1 MPNWKKV
8 IVSGSDAIL
17 NNITASGGANIL
29 GSTTFGSTTNNT
41 HTFSGSVEV
50 LNGTLTAD
58 GGGLYNVPVPLDW
71 DGTPKTGY
79 LTTFIDKIYQN
90 GGALNDSTSYDT
102 SSFILSGSGNTGQ
115 YPILYWDEINDNPID
130 PYTFNA
136 FLTTLTKQCI
146 VFTSSDAGPQL
157 GSVEQNILNTVAG
170 TSTKIIDLASV
181 DGNNDGQITG
191 GELLQAIHDTLVE
204 AKSNPTTFYSAINY
218 DFTDVYNIN
227 ATSGNKLR
235 FALYA
240 SATALSN
247 TRIVKTNL
255 FNNDWTTVGTGVTQS
270 KDNDDISTFANTVKN
285 IFYENLNTDLDT
297 TINASFTVSGSIT
310 ASGNISASGTIVGSN
325 LSGTNT
331 GDQDLSD
338 LNTFT
343 GSIQTEVDNLTAV
356 TSSFVLNSSTAS
368 FAVTGSDVIFTNIT
382 ASNNIS
388 ASGNLFASLSFDSSN
403 YNTVVYDNSTGQF
416 FYTGSYGG
424 SGGGA
429 TIDNDAN
436 NRITTAKG
444 DGILNAE
451 QNLSFNGSKLE
462 LTGSLYIKDNNPVNI
477 RSQAGLAFDISD
489 SLSANII
496 RLGDPLFNNNETVFT
511 VDDYNENIKL
521 TFGEGFDTIFSQT
534 GLDLHGNITSSG
546 DISSS
551 GDLTTN
557 NGLFSGNLTVQ
568 GDITAQQYI
577 INSTVTNVTMSF
589 SSGSTIF
596 GDSTDDTHLFTGSL
610 DITGSTNIIGPLS
623 LPGFNDVSASLA
635 SLTAGGGA
643 DNLGNHTATQDL
655 DMAGF
660 SISASLNITA
670 SGNISASGDI
680 IGNNLY
686 SNNINIFPQT
696 LSSSSLEILSI
707 PENSSYNQGVI
718 KESIT
723 LDNNSYGTVNLFK
736 VTSSIESVTINPT
749 IIYNPT
755 SGIKTRI
762 KLSLSVVPDNL
773 IPNAVTFINAAFLYN
788 FGSVSYSSG
797 FTANNLGVTI
807 SPFLYNHNITS
818 YNNNTSFWDISLSSD
833 SQYLEFKF
841 VLNESTTSGTNIGS
855 SNLTSTNVDFLI
867 PYELYKF

>member
-8 IVSGSDAIL
+8 VVSGSDAIL
-17 NNITASGGANIL
+17 SSITSSAGISSSGDIYAPNFIGTATQVSITDFLSGGNLDLVINGGSNGNSLFNIPDGL
-29 GSTTFGSTTNNT
+29 LSYNADTNTLISNN
-41 HTFSGSVEV
+41 FSGS
-50 LNGTLTAD
+50 LTGTASYATYASNSLDISGNVNNRVLTA
-58 GGGLYNVPVPLDW
+58 
-71 DGTPKTGY
+71 T
-79 LTTFIDKIYQN
+79 
-90 GGALNDSTSYDT
+90 
-102 SSFILSGSGNTGQ
+102 
-115 YPILYWDEINDNPID
+115 
-130 PYTFNA
+130 
-136 FLTTLTKQCI
+136 
-146 VFTSSDAGPQL
+146 
-157 GSVEQNILNTVAG
+157 
-170 TSTKIIDLASV
+170 
-181 DGNNDGQITG
+181 GNNT
-191 GELLQAIHDTLVE
+191 
-204 AKSNPTTFYSAINY
+204 
-218 DFTDVYNIN
+218 
-227 ATSGNKLR
+227 
-235 FALYA
+235 
-240 SATALSN
+240 
-247 TRIVKTNL
+247 
-255 FNNDWTTVGTGVTQS
+255 
-270 KDNDDISTFANTVKN
+270 
-285 IFYENLNTDLDT
+285 
-297 TINASFTVSGSIT
+297 
-310 ASGNISASGTIVGSN
+310 
-325 LSGTNT
+325 
-331 GDQDLSD
+331 
-338 LNTFT
+338 
-343 GSIQTEVDNLTAV
+343 
-356 TSSFVLNSSTAS
+356 
-368 FAVTGSDVIFTNIT
+368 
-382 ASNNIS
+382 
-388 ASGNLFASLSFDSSN
+388 
-403 YNTVVYDNSTGQF
+403 
-416 FYTGSYGG
+416 
-424 SGGGA
+424 
-429 TIDNDAN
+429 
-436 NRITTAKG
+436 
-444 DGILNAE
+444 LNAE

-462 LTGSLYIKDNNPVNI
+462 LTGSLYINDNNPVNI

-496 RLGDPLFNNNETVFT
+496 RLGDPLFSNSETVFT

>member
-8 IVSGSDAIL
+8 VVSGSDAIL
-17 NNITASGGANIL
+17 SSITSSAGISSSGDIYAPNFIGTATQVSITDFSSGGNLDLVINAGLNENSLFNIPDGL
-29 GSTTFGSTTNNT
+29 LSYNADTNTLISNN
-41 HTFSGSVEV
+41 FSGS
-50 LNGTLTAD
+50 LTGTASYATYASNSLDISGNVNNRVLTA
-58 GGGLYNVPVPLDW
+58 
-71 DGTPKTGY
+71 T
-79 LTTFIDKIYQN
+79 
-90 GGALNDSTSYDT
+90 
-102 SSFILSGSGNTGQ
+102 
-115 YPILYWDEINDNPID
+115 
-130 PYTFNA
+130 
-136 FLTTLTKQCI
+136 
-146 VFTSSDAGPQL
+146 
-157 GSVEQNILNTVAG
+157 
-170 TSTKIIDLASV
+170 
-181 DGNNDGQITG
+181 GNNT
-191 GELLQAIHDTLVE
+191 
-204 AKSNPTTFYSAINY
+204 
-218 DFTDVYNIN
+218 
-227 ATSGNKLR
+227 
-235 FALYA
+235 
-240 SATALSN
+240 
-247 TRIVKTNL
+247 
-255 FNNDWTTVGTGVTQS
+255 
-270 KDNDDISTFANTVKN
+270 
-285 IFYENLNTDLDT
+285 
-297 TINASFTVSGSIT
+297 
-310 ASGNISASGTIVGSN
+310 
-325 LSGTNT
+325 
-331 GDQDLSD
+331 
-338 LNTFT
+338 
-343 GSIQTEVDNLTAV
+343 
-356 TSSFVLNSSTAS
+356 
-368 FAVTGSDVIFTNIT
+368 
-382 ASNNIS
+382 
-388 ASGNLFASLSFDSSN
+388 
-403 YNTVVYDNSTGQF
+403 
-416 FYTGSYGG
+416 
-424 SGGGA
+424 
-429 TIDNDAN
+429 
-436 NRITTAKG
+436 
-444 DGILNAE
+444 LNAE

-462 LTGSLYIKDNNPVNI
+462 LTGSLYINDNNPVNI

>member
-8 IVSGSDAIL
+8 IVSGSDAVL
-17 NNITASGGANIL
+17 NNITASGGANVL

-41 HTFSGSVEV
+41 HIFSGSVEV

-79 LTTFIDKIYQN
+79 LTTFIDRIYQN
-90 GGALNDSTSYDT
+90 AGALNDNNLYDT

-115 YPILYWDEINDNPID
+115 YPILYWDDVSNNSLNP
-130 PYTFNA
+130 YVSNA
-136 FLTTLTKQCI
+136 FLITLTKQCI

-157 GSVEQNILNTVAG
+157 GLFEQGLLDTVAG

-191 GELLQAIHDTLVE
+191 GELLQAIYDTLVE
-204 AKSNPTTFYSAINY
+204 AKSNPTTFYTAINY

-227 ATSGNKLR
+227 ASSGNKLR

-240 SATALSN
+240 SATTLSQ
-247 TRIVKTNL
+247 TKIAKTNL

-331 GDQDLSD
+331 GDQDLSG

-343 GSIQTEVDNLTAV
+343 GSIQTEVDNLTAA

-403 YNTVVYDNSTGQF
+403 YNTVVYNNSTGQF

-444 DGILNAE
+444 DGTLNAE

-462 LTGSLYIKDNNPVNI
+462 LTGSLYIRDNNPVNI

-496 RLGDPLFNNNETVFT
+496 RLGDPLFSNSETVFT

-521 TFGEGFDTIFSQT
+521 TFGTAGVDTIFSQT
-534 GLDLHGNITSSG
+534 GLDLQGNITASG
-546 DISSS
+546 NVSAS
-551 GDLTTN
+551 GDLTAN

-568 GDITAQQYI
+568 GDITAEQYI
-577 INSTVTNVTMSF
+577 VNSTVTNVTMSF
-589 SSGSTIF
+589 SNGSTIF
-596 GDSTDDTHLFTGSL
+596 GDSLDDTHLFTGSV

-635 SLTAGGGA
+635 NLISGGGA
-643 DNLGNHTATQDL
+643 DDLGNHTATQDL

-670 SGNISASGDI
+670 SGNISASGYVSADHLILNPNTTTTGSNDTETQIDI
-680 IGNNLY
+680 SLGDEEYKRGVIKRVFDWRTNLASADDIDINNQVIADIGEFTKATFNITIEIKGYRDNLTESIFYSNTASLNQEINTHTVPTLAAVGRYVELLFEENALPLY
-686 SNNINIFPQT
+686 SLFGGTVSAGNPLIQITNNNIKFNIDSSEITVAQT
-696 LSSSSLEILSI
+696 VLSSSLTTV
-707 PENSSYNQGVI
+707 Y
-718 KESIT
+718 
-723 LDNNSYGTVNLFK
+723 LDY
-736 VTSSIESVTINPT
+736 
-749 IIYNPT
+749 
-755 SGIKTRI
+755 
-762 KLSLSVVPDNL
+762 
-773 IPNAVTFINAAFLYN
+773 
-788 FGSVSYSSG
+788 
-797 FTANNLGVTI
+797 
-807 SPFLYNHNITS
+807 
-818 YNNNTSFWDISLSSD
+818 
-833 SQYLEFKF
+833 Q
-841 VLNESTTSGTNIGS
+841 
-855 SNLTSTNVDFLI
+855 
-867 PYELYKF
+867 LYK